1 MADRELES
9 EAAIREALL
18 EIREARKALHER
30 VVLAVQR
37 RNRMQD
43 EVSIREQEIADIETK
58 ASLAERINRL
68 ELAAELRTERKKR
81 EGELVFLRQKLTE
94 ADANAES
101 AKMRLPEEEAR
112 LLLQV
117 NALQTQ
123 LVQATESRMRA
134 AEELNSFSPAEEMW
148 QRASEKVRDLGREA
162 SARDEVSGVR
172 AGQPATGSLYTPTP
186 RTPPRSH
193 EENAEQQLSA
203 LESRLGFAPVAE
215 SEAVPGVGANARFLE
230 LDEDPVSP
238 KAEALLAEPE
248 TAAAMPARLAAV
260 TPQKTVEASKAAF
273 QILKPNEGEISPMD
287 PTTRVR
293 VAAIG
298 NGNIFRGA
306 HLPAYPDI
314 ANAQLVA
321 FCDPDPA
328 AHKATRK
335 RYDSLIDAKIAQCK
349 ERGDTDTIERL
360 ERDREQVKFYEDISQ
375 IISEVKPDLV
385 DICTQP
391 VLHAPLAIQA
401 LDAGINVMCE
411 KPISR
416 SWLES
421 ERVIAAVKRSGKV
434 YQHNENWLFEPDY
447 YTVKKLVDSG
457 AIGELVMM
465 FLTQAHGGPEG
476 NPRFWN
482 SDFGGGGSLLD
493 NGIHAIG
500 AAWYVTGLEKT
511 PTQVKAA
518 APFGMSIRMP
528 TRIID
533 GRLQQ
538 VTVDDDAH
546 ILIRFEDAQSGA
558 WSTAHVE
565 GSWSEQDSPD
575 TAYIGSTGSIKMLD
589 EDGKRFAVVTDAHGH
604 ESRRLRV
611 SGSNWQH
618 WPSSF
623 YGEIQNMV
631 ECLRAGVPSVM
642 TAEFGAD
649 CSAIVGASYLSE
661 KNGKRAVSLEEFRQF
676 ARDIAA
682 RYPND
687 PVGADNALVDS
698 LLAAVRDKK

>member
-1 MADRELES
+1 MADRELDS
-9 EAAIREALL
+9 EAMVREAMQ
-18 EIREARKALHER
+18 EIREARKALNER
-30 VVLAVQR
+30 VVLAVQL

-43 EVSIREQEIADIETK
+43 ECVTREKEIADLEAK
-58 ASLAERINRL
+58 AAMAERIHRV
-68 ELAAELRTERKKR
+68 ELAAELRAERKKR
-81 EGELVFLRQKLTE
+81 EGELIFLRQKLTE
-94 ADANAES
+94 AQANAES
-101 AKMRLPEEEAR
+101 AKIRLPEEEAR

-117 NALQTQ
+117 NALQAQ
-123 LVQATESRMRA
+123 LVQSAESRLRA
-134 AEELNSFSPAEEMW
+134 TEELNLASPMEQSWE
-148 QRASEKVRDLGREA
+148 RASEKVRDLTREA
-162 SARDEVSGVR
+162 SARDEVAGIR
-172 AGQPATGSLYTPTP
+172 TGQPSTGGLYTPAARGP
-186 RTPPRSH
+186 IPSG
-193 EENAEQQLSA
+193 EVNAERQLA
-203 LESRLGFAPVAE
+203 DLEARLGLTPAAETDFAPT
-215 SEAVPGVGANARFLE
+215 ANPRFLE
-230 LDEDPVSP
+230 LDGTPPTPDTEVR
-238 KAEALLAEPE
+238 EEPSE
-248 TAAAMPARLAAV
+248 TSMPTPSRFAAI
-260 TPQKTVEASKAAF
+260 TPQRVAPEAPF
-273 QILKPNEGEISPMD
+273 QILKPNEGETSLMD
-287 PTTRVR
+287 PTQRVR

-298 NGNIFRGA
+298 TGNIFRGA

-321 FCDPDPA
+321 LCDPDP
-328 AHKATRK
+328 KAQQLTRK
-335 RYDSLIDAKIAQCK
+335 RYDSLVDAKIARCK
-349 ERGDTDTIERL
+349 EQGDTETIERL
-360 ERDREQVKFYEDISQ
+360 ERDRDELKIYEDIRQ
-375 IISEVKPDLV
+375 IIDDVKPDLV

-401 LDAGINVMCE
+401 LEAGLNVMCE

-457 AIGELVMM
+457 AIGELCMM
-465 FLTQAHGGPEG
+465 YMTQAHGGPEG

-500 AAWYVTGLEKT
+500 AAWYIAGLEKT

-528 TRIID
+528 NRIID
-533 GRLQQ
+533 GRLQK

-589 EDGKRFAVVTDAHGH
+589 VEGKRFAVVTDAHGH

-631 ECLRAGVPSVM
+631 ECLRNGVPSVM
-642 TAEFGAD
+642 TAEFGSD

-661 KNGKRAVSLEEFRQF
+661 KNGKRAISLDEFRQF
-676 ARDIAA
+676 AHDIAA

-687 PVGADNALVDS
+687 PTGADNALVDA

>member
-1 MADRELES
+1 MAEKELDS
-9 EAAIREALL
+9 EAEVREALR
-18 EIREARKALHER
+18 EIRDARQALNER

-43 EVSIREQEIADIETK
+43 ECAIREREIVDIETK
-58 ASLAERINRL
+58 AALAERIHRT
-68 ELAAELRTERKKR
+68 ELAIELREECKKR
-81 EGELVFLRQKLTE
+81 EAELVSLREKLTE
-94 ADANAES
+94 AEVNAES

-117 NALQTQ
+117 NALQAQ
-123 LVQATESRMRA
+123 LVQAAGSRIRA
-134 AEELNSFSPAEEMW
+134 AEELELASPGAESW
-148 QRASEKVRDLGREA
+148 QRASEKIRDLGREA
-162 SARDEVSGVR
+162 SARDEVAGIR
-172 AGQPATGSLYTPTP
+172 AGQPSAGSLYTT
-186 RTPPRSH
+186 RAETLSH
-193 EENAEQQLSA
+193 DENAAQQLSD
-203 LESRLGFAPVAE
+203 LEKRLGLAPSAAKE
-215 SEAVPGVGANARFLE
+215 PPAAGVNSRFLE
-230 LDEDPVSP
+230 LDDNLAAPE
-238 KAEALLAEPE
+238 AEAAHAEGEASRPTPSR
-248 TAAAMPARLAAV
+248 TAEIA
-260 TPQKTVEASKAAF
+260 PQKVAPLEASF
-273 QILKPNEGEISPMD
+273 QILKPNEGETLLMD
-287 PTTRVR
+287 PTQRVR

-306 HLPAYPDI
+306 HLPCYPDI

-321 FCDPDPA
+321 FCDPDTN
-328 AHKATRK
+328 AHKLTRT
-335 RYDSLIDAKIAQCK
+335 RYDTLVDARIAQCK
-349 ERGDTDTIERL
+349 ERGDTETIERL
-360 ERDREQVKFYEDISQ
+360 ERDREQIKFYEDLRQ
-375 IISEVKPDLV
+375 IIAEVKPDLV

-447 YTVKKLVDSG
+447 YTVKKLVESG

-500 AAWYVTGLEKT
+500 AAWYITGLEKT
-511 PTQVKAA
+511 PTFVKAA

-528 TRIID
+528 NRIID
-533 GRLQQ
+533 GRLQRI
-538 VTVDDDAH
+538 TVDDDAH
-546 ILIRFEDAQSGA
+546 ILIRFEDTQSGA

-575 TAYIGSTGSIKMLD
+575 TAYIGTTGSIKMVD
-589 EDGKRFAVVTDAHGH
+589 ADGKRFAVVTDAHGH

-631 ECLRAGVPSVM
+631 ECLRSGVPSVM
-642 TAEFGAD
+642 TAQFGAD

-661 KNGKRAVSLEEFRQF
+661 KNGKRAVSLDEFRQF

-687 PVGADNALVDS
+687 PTGADNALVDA
-698 LLAAVRDKK
+698 LLSAVRDKK

>member
-1 MADRELES
+1 MADRELDS
-9 EAAIREALL
+9 EAAVREALR
-18 EIREARKALHER
+18 EIRDARQALNER
-30 VVLAVQR
+30 VVLAVQQ

-43 EVSIREQEIADIETK
+43 ECVVRESEIADIDTK

-68 ELAAELRTERKKR
+68 ELAMELREERKKR
-81 EGELVFLRQKLTE
+81 EADLIFLRQKLTE

-117 NALQTQ
+117 NALQAQ
-123 LVQATESRMRA
+123 LVQAAGNRMRA
-134 AEELNSFSPAEEMW
+134 SEELDLASPSEEMW
-148 QRASEKVRDLGREA
+148 QRASEKVRELGREA
-162 SARDEVSGVR
+162 SAREEVAGVR
-172 AGQPATGSLYTPTP
+172 SGQLSIGALYTPRAAP
-186 RTPPRSH
+186 LSH
-193 EENAEQQLSA
+193 DENAAQQLSE
-203 LESRLGFAPVAE
+203 LESRLGLAPAAE
-215 SEAVPGVGANARFLE
+215 TDALPAAGGNTRFLE
-230 LDEDPVSP
+230 LDDTPAGAATEFLHT
-238 KAEALLAEPE
+238 A
-248 TAAAMPARLAAV
+248 TAASDPAAPRTVAI
-260 TPQKTVEASKAAF
+260 TPQKVAEPPSF
-273 QILKPNEGEISPMD
+273 HIVKPNEGESLLMD
-287 PTTRVR
+287 PTQRVR

-298 NGNIFRGA
+298 NGNIFNGA

-314 ANAQLVA
+314 ANAHLVA
-321 FCDPDPA
+321 FCDPDTQA
-328 AHKATRK
+328 QARTRK
-335 RYDSLIDAKIAQCK
+335 RYNGLVDTKIAQCK

-360 ERDREQVKFYEDISQ
+360 ERDREQIKFYEDISQ
-375 IISEVKPDLV
+375 IIAEVKPDLV

-416 SWLES
+416 SWLEA

-500 AAWYVTGLEKT
+500 AAWYVAGLHKT
-511 PTQVKAA
+511 PTLVKAA

-528 TRIID
+528 HRIID

-546 ILIRFEDAQSGA
+546 ILIRFEDAKSGA

-575 TAYIGSTGSIKMLD
+575 TAYIGTTGSIKMVD
-589 EDGKRFAVVTDAHGH
+589 ADGKRFAVVTDAHGH

-631 ECLRAGVPSVM
+631 ECLRNGVPSVM

-661 KNGKRAVSLEEFRQF
+661 KNGKRAVTLDEFRQF
-676 ARDIAA
+676 AHDIAA
-682 RYPND
+682 RYPDD
-687 PVGADNALVDS
+687 PTGADNALVDS
-698 LLAAVRDKK
+698 LLSAVRDKK

>member
-1 MADRELES
+1 MAEKEPDS
-9 EAAIREALL
+9 EAAVREALQ
-18 EIREARKALHER
+18 EIREARKALNER

-43 EVSIREQEIADIETK
+43 ECAAREREISDIETK
-58 ASLAERINRL
+58 AVLAERSRRMD
-68 ELAAELRTERKKR
+68 LAAELRVERKKR
-81 EGELVFLRQKLTE
+81 EAELIFLRQKLTE

-101 AKMRLPEEEAR
+101 AKIRLPEEEAR

-117 NALQTQ
+117 NALQAQ
-123 LVQATESRMRA
+123 LVQATGNRMRA
-134 AEELNSFSPAEEMW
+134 AEELDLASPSEERW

-162 SARDEVSGVR
+162 SAREEVAGVR
-172 AGQPATGSLYTPTP
+172 AGLPATGALYTPAP
-186 RTPPRSH
+186 RAAPLSH
-193 EENAEQQLSA
+193 DDNAEQQLSA
-203 LESRLGFAPVAE
+203 LESRLGIAPPAE
-215 SEAVPGVGANARFLE
+215 TDAVPEAAVSSRFLE
-230 LDEDPVSP
+230 LDDTPARPEAEVS
-238 KAEALLAEPE
+238 EAAPPASRPMPSR
-248 TAAAMPARLAAV
+248 TAAI
-260 TPQKTVEASKAAF
+260 TPQRVAALEASF
-273 QILKPNEGEISPMD
+273 QILKPNEGESSLMD
-287 PTTRVR
+287 PTQRVR

-321 FCDPDPA
+321 FCDPDPIA
-328 AHKATRK
+328 QKATRK
-335 RYDSLIDAKIAQCK
+335 RYDALIDAKIAQCK
-349 ERGDTDTIERL
+349 ERGDTETIERL
-360 ERDREQVKFYEDISQ
+360 ERDREEVKFYEDIRQ
-375 IISEVKPDLV
+375 IIAEVKPDLV

-421 ERVIAAVKRSGKV
+421 ERVVAAVKRSGKV

-511 PTQVKAA
+511 PTLVKAA

-528 TRIID
+528 HRIID

-575 TAYIGSTGSIKMLD
+575 TAYIGSTGSIRMVD
-589 EDGKRFAVVTDAHGH
+589 ADGKRFAVVTDAHGH

-631 ECLRAGVPSVM
+631 ECLRSGVSSVM

-682 RYPND
+682 RFPDD
-687 PVGADNALVDS
+687 PTGADNALVDA
-698 LLAAVRDKK
+698 LLSAVRDKK

>member
-1 MADRELES
+1 MAEREPDS
-9 EAAIREALL
+9 EATVREAIQ

-30 VVLAVQR
+30 VVLAVQN

-43 EVSIREQEIADIETK
+43 EIALREREIADIETK
-58 ASLAERINRL
+58 AALAERINRV
-68 ELAAELRTERKKR
+68 ELAAELRAERKKR
-81 EGELVFLRQKLTE
+81 EGELIFLRQKLTE
-94 ADANAES
+94 AETNAES

-117 NALQTQ
+117 NALQAQ
-123 LVQATESRMRA
+123 LVQAAESRMRA
-134 AEELNSFSPAEEMW
+134 HDELNRFSPSEEAW

-162 SARDEVSGVR
+162 SARDEVAGIR
-172 AGQPATGSLYTPTP
+172 GGQPSSGSLYTPTP
-186 RTPPRSH
+186 RAAPLSH
-193 EENAEQQLSA
+193 DDNAEQQLSD
-203 LESRLGFAPVAE
+203 LETRLGIAPAIQT
-215 SEAVPGVGANARFLE
+215 EAAASTGANTRFLE
-230 LDEDPVSP
+230 LDDTPASSAGEVDNASSEISRPAPSRTAAITPQRV
-238 KAEALLAEPE
+238 AAPE
-248 TAAAMPARLAAV
+248 TP
-260 TPQKTVEASKAAF
+260 F
-273 QILKPNEGEISPMD
+273 QILKPNEGESSPMD
-287 PTTRVR
+287 PTKRIR

-306 HLPAYPDI
+306 HLPCYPDI

-321 FCDPDPA
+321 FCDPDPLA
-328 AHKATRK
+328 QKATRK
-335 RYDSLIDAKIAQCK
+335 RYDGLIDAKIAQCK
-349 ERGDTDTIERL
+349 ERGDTDTVERL

-447 YTVKKLVDSG
+447 YTVKKLVDAG

-482 SDFGGGGSLLD
+482 SDFGGGGALLD

-575 TAYIGSTGSIKMLD
+575 TAYIGTTGSIKMLD
-589 EDGKRFAVVTDAHGH
+589 VDGKRFAVVTDAHGH

-631 ECLRAGVPSVM
+631 ECLRNGVPSVM

-649 CSAIVGASYLSE
+649 CSAIVGCSYLSE
-661 KNGKRAVSLEEFRQF
+661 KNGKRAVTLDEFRQF

-687 PVGADNALVDS
+687 PTGADNALVDS
-698 LLAAVRDKK
+698 LLSAVRDKK

>member
-9 EAAIREALL
+9 AAAVREALR
-18 EIREARKALHER
+18 EIRDARQALNER
-30 VVLAVQR
+30 VVLAVQQ

-43 EVSIREQEIADIETK
+43 ECVVREREIADIETK
-58 ASLAERINRL
+58 AALAERINRL
-68 ELAAELRTERKKR
+68 ELAIELRAERKKR
-81 EGELVFLRQKLTE
+81 EAELIFLRQKLTE

-117 NALQTQ
+117 NALQAQ
-123 LVQATESRMRA
+123 LVQAAGNRMRA
-134 AEELNSFSPAEEMW
+134 SEELDLASPSEEMW
-148 QRASEKVRDLGREA
+148 QRASEKVREMGREA
-162 SARDEVSGVR
+162 SAREEVAGIRS
-172 AGQPATGSLYTPTP
+172 GQPSTGALYTARAAPL
-186 RTPPRSH
+186 SH
-193 EENAEQQLSA
+193 DENAAQQLSE
-203 LESRLGFAPVAE
+203 LETRLGLAPA
-215 SEAVPGVGANARFLE
+215 AKTNALPAAGVNTRFLE
-230 LDEDPVSP
+230 LDDTPPVAATEVP
-238 KAEALLAEPE
+238 HTA
-248 TAAAMPARLAAV
+248 TAASDPASPRTVAI
-260 TPQKTVEASKAAF
+260 TPQKVAEPPAF
-273 QILKPNEGEISPMD
+273 HIVKQTQGETSLMD
-287 PTTRVR
+287 PTQRVR

-298 NGNIFRGA
+298 TGGIFRGA
-306 HLPAYPDI
+306 HLPCYPDI
-314 ANAQLVA
+314 ANAHLVA
-321 FCDPDPA
+321 FCDPDSTA
-328 AHKATRK
+328 QKLTRK
-335 RYDSLIDAKIAQCK
+335 RYDGLVDTKIAQCK

-360 ERDREQVKFYEDISQ
+360 ERDREQIKFYEDISQ
-375 IISEVKPDLV
+375 IIAEVKPDLV

-457 AIGELVMM
+457 AIGELAMM

-500 AAWYVTGLEKT
+500 AAWYVAGLHKT
-511 PTQVKAA
+511 PTLVKAA

-528 TRIID
+528 HRIID

-575 TAYIGSTGSIKMLD
+575 TAYIGTTGSIKMVD
-589 EDGKRFAVVTDAHGH
+589 TDGKRFAVVTDAHGH

-631 ECLRAGVPSVM
+631 ECLRNGVPSVM

-661 KNGKRAVSLEEFRQF
+661 KNGKRAVTLDEFRQF
-676 ARDIAA
+676 AHDIAA
-682 RYPND
+682 RYPDD
-687 PVGADNALVDS
+687 PTGADNALVDS
-698 LLAAVRDKK
+698 LLSAVRDKK